1 MKSGAGCA
9 LPLRY
14 PAGLMSP
21 PRRASLLSA
30 ALLAGA
36 CACATSSAS
45 RRPVPEGAVVLRFAW
60 PEQLS
65 ARVTHTLLMSGTQG
79 RRTYWWSLAPGPEEG
94 ERRLVVEAEPRGDA
108 SPLSAMADPE
118 SSVIFNARGE
128 FVGAELP
135 EGSGAMGLLNA
146 LPFSAEQA
154 AQLRE
159 RMEAELEEVARERWK
174 QRVGHWRDVLLVPGE
189 TVRVKTRMWVG
200 QSSFE
205 REHLDA
211 EERTTIETGVACSPE
226 DTEKRC
232 VRVLTVTEP
241 LHAYRESEPCERA
254 RASKRFELVTDPKTL
269 LPYLTRSLRED
280 EMDSCREEGAVH
292 TRRMSQGEE
301 FVFTYG
307 VERIREGT
315 YSQR

>member
-1 MKSGAGCA
+1 MS
-9 LPLRY
+9 PLRHS
-14 PAGLMSP
+14 A
-21 PRRASLLSA
+21 LLSA

-36 CACATSSAS
+36 CACAHSSAS
-45 RRPVPEGAVVLRFAW
+45 RPVPEGAVILRFAW
-60 PEQLS
+60 PEKLS
-65 ARVTHTLLMSGTQG
+65 ARVTHTLLMSGFKG
-79 RRTYWWSLAPGPEEG
+79 HRTYWWSLGPGPEEG
-94 ERRLVVEAEPRGDA
+94 ERRLLVEAEPRGDV
-108 SPLSAMADPE
+108 SPLSSMADPE
-118 SSVIFNARGE
+118 SSIIFDAQGE

-154 AQLRE
+154 AEVRE
-159 RMEAELEEVARERWK
+159 RMKAALEEVARERWT

-189 TVRVKTRMWVG
+189 TVRRKTRMWVG

-205 REHLDA
+205 REELEA

-226 DTEKRC
+226 DAEKHC

-280 EMDSCREEGAVH
+280 EMDSCREDGTVH
-292 TRRMSQGEE
+292 TREMRQGEE

-307 VERIREGT
+307 VERTREGT